1 MCHGTCLDF
10 IRRSLASGDIA
21 GRRVLEVGSFDVNG
35 SPRPLVEAH
44 KPASYLGIDIVD
56 GPGVDKICP
65 AERIVEEF
73 GPDSFDVIISTEM
86 MEHVR
91 DWRLILSNMKRSL
104 APDGLLVVT
113 TRSFG
118 FPQHDYPADYW
129 RYELS
134 DMRILFGDL
143 TIERLDADDPASPG
157 VFIVARKPQ
166 QFDEL
171 DLIGHALYSMVCGDR
186 VTTAQEAA
194 KRVAVRGQVEGLQ
207 SLLSAMRQTRTFRY
221 SPRLRRTYDLIR
233 SPHVVKPIDRRG
245 QPGRTS
251 ELSS

>member
-10 IRRSLASGDIA
+10 IRTFLAVEDVG

-56 GPGVDKICP
+56 GPGVDKVCP

-86 MEHVR
+86 MEHVG
-91 DWRLILSNMKRSL
+91 DWRAVLSSMKRSL
-104 APDGLLVVT
+104 APHGVLVVT

-143 TIERLDADDPASPG
+143 DIERLEADDPATPG

-166 QFDEL
+166 TFDEL
-171 DLIGHALYSMVCGDR
+171 DLTGQALYSMVCGER
-186 VTTAQEAA
+186 VTTDHE
-194 KRVAVRGQVEGLQ
+194 AVRRLAQRRQVEGLRSMVKAMQQ
-207 SLLSAMRQTRTFRY
+207 SRTFRY
-221 SPRLRRTYDLIR
+221 SSRLRRTYDLIR
-233 SPHVVKPIDRRG
+233 SPRAVKPIER
-245 QPGRTS
+245 
-251 ELSS
+251 

>member
-10 IRRSLASGDIA
+10 IRTSLGTEEIA

-44 KPASYLGIDIVD
+44 RPASYLGIDIVD
-56 GPGVDKICP
+56 GPGVDKVCS

-104 APDGLLVVT
+104 TVGGLLVVT

-134 DMRILFGDL
+134 DMRVLFGDL
-143 TIERLDADDPASPG
+143 TIELLEADDPATPG

-171 DLIGHALYSMVCGDR
+171 DLIGHALYSMVCGER
-186 VTTAQEAA
+186 VTTAQEAEW
-194 KRVAVRGQVEGLQ
+194 RVTVRKQVRALQ
-207 SLLSAMRQTRTFRY
+207 SQMSAMHRTRTFRF
-221 SPRLRRTYDLIR
+221 SSRLRRTYDLIR
-233 SPHVVKPIDRRG
+233 SPRTVKPIDRR
-245 QPGRTS
+245 
-251 ELSS
+251 

>member
-143 TIERLDADDPASPG
+143 TIERL
-157 VFIVARKPQ
+157 
-166 QFDEL
+166 
-171 DLIGHALYSMVCGDR
+171 
-186 VTTAQEAA
+186 EA
-194 KRVAVRGQVEGLQ
+194 E
-207 SLLSAMRQTRTFRY
+207 TRTFRY
-221 SPRLRRTYDLIR
+221 SSPFRRTYDLIR

>member
-10 IRRSLASGDIA
+10 IRTSLAAEDIA

-35 SPRPLVEAH
+35 SPRPVVEAYR
-44 KPASYLGIDIVD
+44 PASYLGIDIVD

-118 FPQHDYPADYW
+118 FPQHDYPGDYW

-143 TIERLDADDPASPG
+143 TIERLEADEPATPG

-166 QFDEL
+166 HFDEL
-171 DLIGHALYSMVCGDR
+171 DLVGLALYSMVCGDR
-186 VTTAQEAA
+186 ATTDQEAA
-194 KRVAVRGQVEGLQ
+194 RRVAVRRQVEGLQ
-207 SLLSAMRQTRTFRY
+207 SMVRGMQQTRAFRY
-221 SPRLRRTYDLIR
+221 SSRLRRTYDHIR
-233 SPHVVKPIDRRG
+233 SPHMAKPIDR
-245 QPGRTS
+245 
-251 ELSS
+251 

>member
-10 IRRSLASGDIA
+10 IRTSLAAEDIA

-35 SPRPLVEAH
+35 SPRPVVEAYR
-44 KPASYLGIDIVD
+44 PASYLGIDIVD

-118 FPQHDYPADYW
+118 FPQHDYPGDYW

-143 TIERLDADDPASPG
+143 TIERLEADEPATPG
-157 VFIVARKPQ
+157 VFIVARKPNT
-166 QFDEL
+166 
-171 DLIGHALYSMVCGDR
+171 SMSSTWSVSPSTRWC
-186 VTTAQEAA
+186 AA
-194 KRVAVRGQVEGLQ
+194 TG
-207 SLLSAMRQTRTFRY
+207 
-221 SPRLRRTYDLIR
+221 PRRTKKRHAAWPCAAR
-233 SPHVVKPIDRRG
+233 SKVCSRW
-245 QPGRTS
+245 
-251 ELSS
+251 